1 MVYQRDGKNSVR
13 GVIKKSCT
21 SATTLSTILKAFH
34 LIVFHTGDAQFPHL
48 FILADGCLGKPSAT
62 DKENPEGQS
71 QESYS
76 QQDG

>member
-13 GVIKKSCT
+13 GVVNKSCT
-21 SATTLSTILKAFH
+21 STTTLCTILKAFH

-48 FILADGCLGKPSAT
+48 FILADGCLRKPSVA
-62 DKENPEGQS
+62 DKKNPEGKS

-76 QQDG
+76 Q